1 MPVIPHESIKPAR
14 GRKAIK
20 VEPEAILE
28 AALQVFSAQGVSG
41 ASIRAIAKA
50 AGCDPALIYYH
61 FGSKEGIFDALLD
74 RLFGE
79 IRREI
84 TAFLEASVA
93 LPFKERVQQLMM
105 LLARLLREQGRTL
118 PGIVRGE
125 VVRGAEDSRPAVAR
139 RLLPL
144 MEMERELFAEGV
156 RNGNLRSDLP
166 LPLMPLFFMRP
177 LVEIVEL
184 VPAMAPHLGGYPPD
198 GALDLALAAWF
209 DLFWRGIAAD
219 PSRSSR

>member
-1 MPVIPHESIKPAR
+1 MNPPETIKPAR

-28 AALQVFSAQGVSG
+28 AALQVFSDQGVSG

-61 FGSKEGIFDALLD
+61 FGSKEGIFEALLD

-79 IRREI
+79 IQRELA
-84 TAFLEASVA
+84 AFMESSAA
-93 LPFKERVQQLMM
+93 LPFQERIRQLML

-125 VVRGAEDSRPAVAR
+125 VVRGAEGSRPAVAR
-139 RLLPL
+139 RILPL
-144 MEMERELFAEGV
+144 MDMQRQLFAEGV
-156 RNGNLRSDLP
+156 RKGHLRPDLP

-184 VPAMAPHLGGYPPD
+184 VPVMAPHLGGFPAD
-198 GALDLALAAWF
+198 GALDMALAAWF

-219 PSRSSR
+219 SSRSSR